1 MNDANG
7 EESYGNMD
15 GKYEHFAT
23 MNNVVVDKVKN
34 IIEEESADGMEWLSV
49 KYKVH
54 WENHS

>member
-34 IIEEESADGMEWLSV
+34 IIEEESADGME
-49 KYKVH
+49 
-54 WENHS
+54 